1 MTLFFVDW
9 QIMFMAGILLKKTAY
24 KDSYKKSR
32 GFRRLF
38 ILLHWLIFIISKMKA
53 QQRYV
58 SILRERVSVRQF
70 FYPLCTFK

>member
-1 MTLFFVDW
+1 MILFFVDW

-38 ILLHWLIFIISKMKA
+38 INTLTLTHFHH
-53 QQRYV
+53 
-58 SILRERVSVRQF
+58 
-70 FYPLCTFK
+70 